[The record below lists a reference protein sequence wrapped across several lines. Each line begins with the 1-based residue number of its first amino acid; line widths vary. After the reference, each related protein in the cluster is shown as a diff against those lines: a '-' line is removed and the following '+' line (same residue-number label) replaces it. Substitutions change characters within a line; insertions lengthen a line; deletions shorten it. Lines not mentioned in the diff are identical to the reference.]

1 MTLLGYMT
9 EIQMWYRRIH
19 STAKVRRREATI
31 TRKLIVTCALAAS
44 LSACSGA
51 NFDASKATAAKSASD
66 LPVPSIADQ
75 TREMADYRIG
85 PMDKLTVTVFGVA
98 DLTTTA
104 QVDAAGNFAMPLIGS
119 VPAIGETPNTLSKK
133 IAAALDARYVRNPQ
147 VAVSVTEAVSQM
159 VTVEGDVT
167 RPGQYPVVGR
177 TTLIRMVAAS
187 GGLTEYA
194 RLNEAIVFRTVNGE
208 KMVARFN
215 IKDIRGARAPDP
227 EIYGNDI
234 IIIGDSSG
242 RRMFKDLISVAPV
255 IGIFYQI
262 LAK

>member
-1 MTLLGYMT
+1 M
-9 EIQMWYRRIH
+9 Q
-19 STAKVRRREATI
+19 STAGSRRREAII
-31 TRKLIVTCALAAS
+31 TRKLIVNCALAAS
-44 LSACSGA
+44 LSACAGA
-51 NFDASKATAAKSASD
+51 NYDAVKATAAKPATE
-66 LPVPSIADQ
+66 LPKPSITDQ

-119 VPAIGETPNTLSKK
+119 IPAIGETPNTLSQK
-133 IAAALDARYVRNPQ
+133 IATALDARYIRNPQ

-177 TTLIRMVAAS
+177 TTLIRMIAAS

-215 IKDIRGARAPDP
+215 LRDIRGARAVDP

-234 IIIGDSSG
+234 VIIGDNAG
-242 RRMFKDLISVAPV
+242 RRVFKDLISVAPV